1 MARIHV
7 VPNREWRRA
16 EVFGERGG
24 RHVEQRSG
32 VGPGVRRSQVLVH
45 AEPADLDEVV
55 DQWLTGVGPKMI
67 GAEIT
72 GPVTGTR
79 RSMAGRW

>member
-1 MARIHV
+1 MPRTHV
-7 VPNREWRRA
+7 VPHGERSRA
-16 EVFGERGG
+16 EVFVERGA
-24 RHVEQRSG
+24 RDVEQRG
-32 VGPGVRRSQVLVH
+32 AVGRGVRRFRLFVH
-45 AEPADLDEVV
+45 AEAADLDEVV
-55 DQWLTGVGPKMI
+55 DQWLMGAGPRMM